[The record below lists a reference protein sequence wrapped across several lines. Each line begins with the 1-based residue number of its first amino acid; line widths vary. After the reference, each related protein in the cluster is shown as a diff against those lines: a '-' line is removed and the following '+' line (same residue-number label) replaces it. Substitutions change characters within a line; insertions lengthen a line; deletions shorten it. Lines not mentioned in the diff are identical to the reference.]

1 MIKGKISVLD
11 RNEVQFKNEEEKTTL
26 MVVILDLGNYST
38 ILNTLDKWNLE
49 VGHQYDVTVEYSYN
63 KFKIKNVI
71 K

>member
-11 RNEVQFKNEEEKTTL
+11 RSEVQFKNENKKTML
-26 MVVILDLGNYST
+26 MVVILSVRDYSV
-38 ILNTLDKWNLE
+38 ILNTVDKWSLE
-49 VGHQYDVTVEYSYN
+49 IGKDYDVTVEYSYN